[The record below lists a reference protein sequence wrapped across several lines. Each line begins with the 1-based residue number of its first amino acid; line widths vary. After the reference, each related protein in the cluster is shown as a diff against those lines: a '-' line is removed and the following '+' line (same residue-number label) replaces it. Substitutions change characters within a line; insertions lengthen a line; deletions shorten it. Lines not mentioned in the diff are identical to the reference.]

1 MNSDTFID
9 HPYLAVVI
17 AIVISLVGALAIF
30 ALPVAQYPNVTPP
43 QVSITTTYPG
53 ASAQELL
60 DSVIEPIETQVN
72 GVRDLI
78 YLSSTGSNSGSV
90 SITATFRIG
99 SDGRANTQDTQDR
112 VNWALAAAAR
122 NRAARGRDR
131 AGTVRQYLNGDDP
144 LLAEPQL

>member
-78 YLSSTGSNSGSV
+78 YLSSTGSNSGSAPPAAP
-90 SITATFRIG
+90 TRRIRRTG
-99 SDGRANTQDTQDR
+99 
-112 VNWALAAAAR
+112 
-122 NRAARGRDR
+122 
-131 AGTVRQYLNGDDP
+131 
-144 LLAEPQL
+144 